1 MNNPKINVTPLID
14 VLLVLLIIFMVV
26 SPLKPKAFKA
36 EIPHEQKDLES
47 VVPNPDTLIVFI
59 HPDMTL
65 NLNKEP
71 NAGTVDDPAPIIDRL
86 AQVFAERRRNGDI
99 SSREI
104 AAPDG
109 DRTERTVFV
118 KAPRNMEY
126 GKVVKV
132 IDALKRSGAFPISLQ
147 VDDL

>member
-1 MNNPKINVTPLID
+1 MSKPTINVTPLID

-26 SPLKPKAFKA
+26 SPLKPKAFKT
-36 EIPHEQKDLES
+36 EVPQEPENISGVE
-47 VVPNPDTLIVFI
+47 PNPKTLLIAI

-86 AQVFAERRRNGDI
+86 KQVFAQRRNNGDI

-104 AAPDG
+104 ATSDG

-118 KAPRNMEY
+118 KAPRNIEY

-132 IDALKRSGAFPISLQ
+132 IDAIKQSGAFPISLQ
-147 VDDL
+147 IDGI

>member
-1 MNNPKINVTPLID
+1 MID

-36 EIPHEQKDLES
+36 DLPHEQKDQAD
-47 VVPNPDTLIVFI
+47 VNPHPDTLIVFI
-59 HPDMTL
+59 RPDMTL

-71 NAGTVDDPAPIIDRL
+71 NDGTVDDPAPIIDRL
-86 AQVFAERRRNGDI
+86 KQVFAQRRENRDI
-99 SSREI
+99 SSRDI

-118 KAPRNMEY
+118 KAPRDMEY

-132 IDALKRSGAFPISLQ
+132 IDAVKQSGAFPISLQ